1 MTHPTSLL
9 AALLLVVALAAV
21 ACRSASGDEPPPP
34 PAASATA
41 LAIATAT
48 PSSKPPSMPA
58 APDYPWKPRSAD
70 RLDARFPAPSG
81 FSRVAV
87 DAASF
92 GAFLRALPLLPA
104 GSPVVDY
111 RDRLVRAGDDPRIA
125 AVVDIDI
132 GTSDLQQCADAVLRM
147 NAEWR
152 YSRGERDMTY
162 PVSSGA
168 MLSYPRYLAGE
179 RAFASGNKLLTQPS
193 AARMGEDHRA
203 FRGYLDEVFTWANTT
218 SLEREGAPVP
228 FAELR
233 PGDFFVMLE
242 RPYGHAVLVLDV
254 ARNATGDVAML
265 LGQSYMPAQSF
276 QVLRP
281 FGQRAWFV
289 VRPGMA
295 TVATPFWDPFPLSSL
310 RRLP

>member
-1 MTHPTSLL
+1 MTRPTYLP

-21 ACRSASGDEPPPP
+21 ACRSASGDEPPSP
-34 PAASATA
+34 PAASAMA
-41 LAIATAT
+41 LAIATAL
-48 PSSKPPSMPA
+48 PPPASSVP
-58 APDYPWKPRSAD
+58 APDYPWNPRSAD
-70 RLDARFPAPSG
+70 RLDARFPAPAG

-125 AVVDIDI
+125 AVVDIDV

-152 YSRGERDMTY
+152 YSRGDRDVAY

-168 MLSYPRYLAGE
+168 TLSYPRYLAGE

-193 AARMGEDHRA
+193 ASRMSDDHRA

-218 SLEREGAPVP
+218 SLEREGARVP

-233 PGDFFVMLE
+233 PGDFFVMVE

-254 ARNATGDVAML
+254 ARNDAGDVAML

-289 VRPGMA
+289 VRPGTT